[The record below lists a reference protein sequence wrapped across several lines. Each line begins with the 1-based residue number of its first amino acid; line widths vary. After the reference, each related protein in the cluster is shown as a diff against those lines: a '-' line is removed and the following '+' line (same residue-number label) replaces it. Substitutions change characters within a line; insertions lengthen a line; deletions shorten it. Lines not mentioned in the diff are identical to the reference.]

1 MADEFTRDLQNKYD
15 ENFKRVSYWIYVCWF
30 TCLLSLLLP
39 FLIGED
45 FLDRAQL
52 FQRAGAMLVMFAIL
66 SDIQIRAFSRFT
78 KVKDIG
84 VDYINMDNQYRA
96 VWFDK
101 VTAVIAVLG
110 TAIWGCGDIFIL
122 KLIFN

>member
-1 MADEFTRDLQNKYD
+1 MADEFTRDLQNNYD
-15 ENFKRVSYWIYVCWF
+15 DHFKRVSYWIYACWF

-78 KVKDIG
+78 KVKAVG
-84 VDYINMDNQYRA
+84 VDYINMDNQYRT

-110 TAIWGCGDIFIL
+110 TAIWGYGDMFVLKFIA
-122 KLIFN
+122 N

>member
-110 TAIWGCGDIFIL
+110 TAIWGYGDIFIL
-122 KLIFN
+122 KLIFH

>member
-110 TAIWGCGDIFIL
+110 TAIWGYGDIFIL

>member
-96 VWFDK
+96 VW
-101 VTAVIAVLG
+101 
-110 TAIWGCGDIFIL
+110 
-122 KLIFN
+122 